1 MGIRSSMGDQVSQKC
16 VLVSWKCFLVSW
28 KCFLVSWKGFLVSWF
43 WDQEIFLGNLVT
55 HWTHTF
61 NHIMFPGFMVSGN
74 QKHFSETGK
83 HFSETRKHIW
93 ETKRHFWETETHF
106 WETGT
111 PFLGNLGL
119 LLELLIRF
127 IIKRFIDFGKLG
139 LTICPRV
146 NIHHRKKIKNLIL
159 HGVTPLMGFLMVH
172 YVGDIGPEWGET
184 GGALRW
190 GGAKFQYN
198 NPFIGHCELH
208 QSDYS
213 FVTAYSMYNSV
224 PDYINMA
231 PHLKS

>member
-1 MGIRSSMGDQVSQKC
+1 MSQFPKNVS
-16 VLVSWKCFLVSW
+16 
-28 KCFLVSWKGFLVSWF
+28 GFLKMWPALQKNDKIF
-43 WDQEIFLGNLVT
+43 FQE
-55 HWTHTF
+55 
-61 NHIMFPGFMVSGN
+61 
-74 QKHFSETGK
+74 SETQYWENRTHFWKSGK
-83 HFSETRKHIW
+83 HFREIST
-93 ETKRHFWETETHF
+93 HFQETETHF

-190 GGAKFQYN
+190 MRWGKISVQ
-198 NPFIGHCELH
+198 
-208 QSDYS
+208 QSLYRPLWIASKRLQLCYCLFD
-213 FVTAYSMYNSV
+213 V
-224 PDYINMA
+224 
-231 PHLKS
+231 